1 MIEQITLEEV
11 LKLVTFENAEGEW
24 FVQNVGDVLGIV
36 LGNVGSVHGNVGTF
50 WGAVMGKDGYKT
62 S

>member
-36 LGNVGSVHGNVGTF
+36 LGNVGSVQGNVGH
-50 WGAVMGKDGYKT
+50 VRGKNGYKT